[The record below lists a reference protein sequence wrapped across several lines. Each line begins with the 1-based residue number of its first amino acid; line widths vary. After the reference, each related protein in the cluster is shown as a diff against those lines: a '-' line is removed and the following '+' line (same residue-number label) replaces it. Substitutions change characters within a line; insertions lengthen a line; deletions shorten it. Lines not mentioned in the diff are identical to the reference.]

1 MGSKVVA
8 PDTGSSRTERAEE
21 SSVPLPDLA
30 SQLRLV
36 VMRLSRRLRQ
46 HAPGGVT
53 QSQLS
58 ALATI
63 VVQGRITLSGLAEAE
78 RVQPPSITRVV
89 DVLVGKGYATR
100 TPSEED
106 RRVAWVAPTD
116 DGRALIETVR
126 RQRDAYLAQRLRTLT
141 PDDRAVLARA
151 AVLLQRLIEDPR

>member
-1 MGSKVVA
+1 MDAKVAAPVA
-8 PDTGSSRTERAEE
+8 AAAL
-21 SSVPLPDLA
+21 SVPRPDLA
-30 SQLRLV
+30 SRLRLA

-63 VVQGRITLSGLAEAE
+63 VVEGRITLSGLAEAE

-89 DVLVGKGYATR
+89 DTLVSQGYATR
-100 TPSEED
+100 TQSDED

-116 DGRALIETVR
+116 AGRALVESVR
-126 RQRDAYLAQRLRTLT
+126 RERDAYLAQRLRTLT

-151 AVLLQRLIEDPR
+151 AVILEHLIEDPR

>member
-1 MGSKVVA
+1 MDSKVVA
-8 PDTGSSRTERAEE
+8 PVTAPRRAERGLDA
-21 SSVPLPDLA
+21 SVPLPDLA
-30 SQLRLV
+30 SRLRLT

-58 ALATI
+58 ALSTI
-63 VVQGRITLSGLAEAE
+63 VVEGRITLSGLAEAE

-89 DVLVGKGYATR
+89 DVLAGQGFATR

-116 DGRALIETVR
+116 GGRALIEAVR

-141 PDDRAVLARA
+141 PEDRAVLARA
-151 AVLLQRLIEDPR
+151 AVLLERLTEDPR